1 MDDELYHYGVK
12 GMKWGV
18 RRTPAEL
25 GRRTSPKHRDV
36 TDRTEYA
43 AKRVANERKK
53 LSARYEKTI
62 QKEQHRHETNDK
74 NYFGKKGTERWE
86 RAQQNYLT
94 KTERIDKTAKFS
106 AAAKELAFAS
116 VKNLAGSALV
126 TAGYTGA
133 NAALLAMPAA
143 SAVVAAPAMAG
154 ALAVAGAGIG
164 ASNAYRTYQALRNT
178 YSIATSDPN
187 WWKSKK

>member
-1 MDDELYHYGVK
+1 MDNELKHYGVK
-12 GMKWGV
+12 GMKWGI

-25 GRRTSPKHRDV
+25 GRRASPKHRDV
-36 TDRTEYA
+36 TDRTDYA
-43 AKRVANERKK
+43 VKRVANERKK
-53 LSARYEKTI
+53 LSNRYEKTI
-62 QKEQHRHETNDK
+62 QKEQRRHETSDK
-74 NYFGKKGTERWE
+74 NYFGKKGTDRWE

-106 AAAKELAFAS
+106 AAAKELASAS

-133 NAALLAMPAA
+133 NAALLAMPVA
-143 SAVVAAPAMAG
+143 SAVVAAPALSG
-154 ALAVAGAGIG
+154 ALAIAGAGIG